1 MVLNDICVLS
11 AREPLIP
18 PSASHT
24 VSAWGVRGGD
34 VEAFDDLGLSFFS
47 IASDAVFC
55 V

>member
-34 VEAFDDLGLSFFS
+34 VEAFDDLGLPFFS